1 MPLTFTRNRFF
12 WVVALQTAIVNFYLG
27 GFGPAQ
33 PLLRAD
39 QGTSLAIAGLH
50 GTAMGVAAI
59 FAGFANPWIAHRF
72 GRDKSTWIGLTFF
85 SVGLVAFVFSPPVQL
100 TLLATFIAGFGTSIV
115 INSVLT
121 SMSHH
126 YGKSAAGAISQANGV
141 AFVGFS
147 FGTFLIGS
155 IATLFPSQWRLG
167 LLLAIPAAIAL
178 ALFGREKE
186 SEEHIP
192 DKDGRQSGKLSL
204 SFWIALCGFTASIS
218 SAFAISFW
226 AAALLRDRVGSTAA
240 IATLSIVAYGVG
252 MAIGCWYGGM
262 VLKRFK
268 LDHQLMGIIALQLI
282 GFIIFWFSHL
292 LLLSILALFI
302 IGLGSSIQLALSSIR
317 LIGLSDGRPDLAI
330 GLSSQAVGLAIA
342 GAPLILGLLGD
353 HIGISRAYLMVPALI
368 AFAFTVVVA
377 IPSRT

>member
-1 MPLTFTRNRFF
+1 MPLSFTRNRFF
-12 WVVALQTAIVNFYLG
+12 WVLALQTAIVNFYLG

-72 GRDKSTWIGLTFF
+72 GRDKSTWIGLALF
-85 SVGLVAFVFSPPVQL
+85 SFGLVAFVFSPPVQL

-115 INSVLT
+115 INSVLA

-126 YGKSAAGAISQANGV
+126 YGKSAPVAISQANAV
-141 AFVGFS
+141 SSVGFI

-155 IATLFPSQWRLG
+155 IAGAFPTHWRLG
-167 LLLAIPAAIAL
+167 LLLAIPVAIAL
-178 ALFGREKE
+178 AIFGRDKE
-186 SEEHIP
+186 SDDHVPHE
-192 DKDGRQSGKLSL
+192 DGRQSGKLSL
-204 SFWIALCGFTASIS
+204 SFWIAWCGFTASIAS
-218 SAFAISFW
+218 EFAITFW

-252 MAIGCWYGGM
+252 MAIGRWYGGL
-262 VLKRFK
+262 VLKGLK
-268 LDHQLMGIIALQLI
+268 LDHQLLGVIALQLF
-282 GFIIFWFSHL
+282 GFTIFWFSHA
-292 LLLSILALFI
+292 LLLSILALLI
-302 IGLGSSIQLALSSIR
+302 IGLGISIQFALSSIR

-330 GLSSQAVGLAIA
+330 GLSSQAAGLAIA
-342 GAPLILGLLGD
+342 GAPFILGLLGD
-353 HIGISRAYLMVPALI
+353 QVGISRAYLMVPVLI
-368 AFAFTVVVA
+368 ALAFTVVVV

>member
-1 MPLTFTRNRFF
+1 MPRSFTRNRFF

-59 FAGFANPWIAHRF
+59 FAGFAYPWIAHRF
-72 GRDKSTWIGLTFF
+72 GRDKSTWIGLALF
-85 SVGLVAFVFSPPVQL
+85 SFGLVAFVFSPPVQL
-100 TLLATFIAGFGTSIV
+100 TLLATFITGFGASIV
-115 INSVLT
+115 INSVLA

-126 YGKSAAGAISQANGV
+126 YGKSAAGAISQANAV
-141 AFVGFS
+141 SSVGFI

-167 LLLAIPAAIAL
+167 LLLAIPAVIAL
-178 ALFGREKE
+178 ALFGRNKE

-192 DKDGRQSGKLSL
+192 DEDGRQSGKLSL
-204 SFWIALCGFTASIS
+204 SFWIAWCGFTASIS
-218 SAFAISFW
+218 AEFAITFW

-252 MAIGCWYGGM
+252 MAIGRWYGGL

-268 LDHQLMGIIALQLI
+268 LDHQLMGIIALQLF
-282 GFIIFWFSHL
+282 GFTIFWFSHAL
-292 LLLSILALFI
+292 VLSILALLI
-302 IGLGSSIQLALSSIR
+302 IGLGISIQFALSSIR

-330 GLSSQAVGLAIA
+330 GRSSQAAGLAIA
-342 GAPLILGLLGD
+342 GAPFILGLLGD
-353 HIGISRAYLMVPALI
+353 NVGISRAYLMVPVLI
-368 AFAFTVVVA
+368 ALAFTVVVV

>member
-1 MPLTFTRNRFF
+1 MPLSFTRNRFF

-27 GFGPAQ
+27 GFSPAQ
-33 PLLRAD
+33 AILRAD

-50 GTAMGVAAI
+50 GTALGVAAI

-100 TLLATFIAGFGTSIV
+100 TLLATFIAGFGTSTV
-115 INSVLT
+115 INNVLT

-126 YGKSAAGAISQANGV
+126 YGKSAAGAISQANAV
-141 AFVGFS
+141 AFVGFI

-178 ALFGREKE
+178 ALFGRGKE
-186 SEEHIP
+186 SEEHMP
-192 DKDGRQSGKLSL
+192 DKDGPQSGKLSL
-204 SFWIALCGFTASIS
+204 SFWIAWCGFTASIS
-218 SAFAISFW
+218 SSFAISFW
-226 AAALLRDRVGSTAA
+226 AAALLRDRVGLTAA
-240 IATLSIVAYGVG
+240 AATLSIVAYGVG
-252 MAIGCWYGGM
+252 MAVGCWYGGV

-282 GFIIFWFSHL
+282 GFIIFWLSHL

-330 GLSSQAVGLAIA
+330 GLSSQAAGLAIA
-342 GAPLILGLLGD
+342 GAPFILGLLGD
-353 HIGISRAYLMVPALI
+353 QIGISRAYLMVPTLI
-368 AFAFTVVVA
+368 ALAFAAVVV